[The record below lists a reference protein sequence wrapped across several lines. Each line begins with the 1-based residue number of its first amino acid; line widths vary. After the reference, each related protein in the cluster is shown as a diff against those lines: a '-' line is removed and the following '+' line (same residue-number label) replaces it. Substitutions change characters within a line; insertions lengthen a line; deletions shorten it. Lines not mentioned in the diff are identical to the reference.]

1 MYKIFEGINYE
12 VLNKGAEFEIEG
24 IEFDSRNIK
33 NNYVFVA
40 MTGSL
45 VDGHNYI
52 DTAIEKGAKMIIVE
66 KKDIKL
72 EEDITYVYV
81 ENIRKNLGI
90 IASNYYNWPQ
100 NKIKIIGVTGTNGKT
115 TSTYILENILENTSR
130 IGTTGHRILDINKE
144 TTNTTPESIDLIKLL
159 DESVKKGV
167 EYFIM
172 EVSSHALE
180 IGRVEMLKFDSV
192 IYTNLTQDHLD
203 FHETM
208 ENYFQAKNKIFSKL
222 RDDSSSAI
230 VNADDFYGIRILQEN
245 KSRKNNFMSYSITDK
260 ASDIYGEVLEYNNFG
275 MKIKIVY
282 ENKEYT
288 FNSKLVGNYN
298 LSNILSCV
306 GVLVK
311 LGIEMNDIIEKIQK
325 IESVPGRFQLIENDK
340 RIRVVVDFAHTE
352 DGLINVLQT
361 LKEMTKNKVI
371 TIFGAG
377 GDRDKAKRKKMG
389 IAATK
394 YSDYIIITS
403 DNPRNENPIDI
414 INEIESG
421 VKEVN
426 FPKEKYETIVDRE
439 QAIAIGIKLSQEN
452 DSVLIAGKG
461 HEKYQIIGDEKLHF
475 DDCEIANK
483 YIK

>member
-33 NNYVFVA
+33 DSYVFVA

-130 IGTTGHRILDINKE
+130 IGTTGHRILDVNKE

-180 IGRVEMLKFDSV
+180 IGRVEMLQFDSV

-421 VKEVN
+421 LKEVN

-439 QAIAIGIKLSQEN
+439 QAIARGIELSREN
-452 DSVLIAGKG
+452 DSLLIAGKG
-461 HEKYQIIGDEKLHF
+461 HEKYQIIGNEKLHF